1 MCSIIRLSRKRGYT
15 CTNYLSIN
23 DISFKSDIFKRRNK
37 ILRTGI
43 LDTIDAYYEGDPVRA
58 YQLLSTSL
66 KDSNLNGYLNKEMV
80 LEEGSNLFRLRV
92 INQNYPLSKEDLF
105 HIPFDK
111 RSLVSTQRFSIS
123 GLPSLYLANSIYV
136 AWEEMKRPS
145 MNEVQVVRIVNNH
158 SMNMLDLTTDIF
170 SRNTHLIDNLS
181 YGWQLLYKVM
191 VWPLIA
197 ACSVRVQNPN
207 DPFKPE
213 YVIPQLLLQWVNKH
227 KVFGIKYSST
237 YIDLDTSKHEGSF
250 YNIVVPVRTFNREKG
265 HCPELLKSF
274 NSTQVVPFQI
284 RQIATITDRL
294 SHQESIRSN
303 INKDITG
310 LELIKGYVQPN
321 ASTIFGV
328 MEHNL
333 NGIKTE
339 SFKIKRSNIST
350 TAGV

>member
-43 LDTIDAYYEGDPVRA
+43 LNAIDAYYEGDPVRA

-80 LEEGSNLFRLRV
+80 LEEGANLFRLRV

-145 MNEVQVVRIVNNH
+145 MNEV
-158 SMNMLDLTTDIF
+158 
-170 SRNTHLIDNLS
+170 
-181 YGWQLLYKVM
+181 
-191 VWPLIA
+191 
-197 ACSVRVQNPN
+197 
-207 DPFKPE
+207 
-213 YVIPQLLLQWVNKH
+213 
-227 KVFGIKYSST
+227 
-237 YIDLDTSKHEGSF
+237 
-250 YNIVVPVRTFNREKG
+250 
-265 HCPELLKSF
+265 
-274 NSTQVVPFQI
+274 
-284 RQIATITDRL
+284 
-294 SHQESIRSN
+294 
-303 INKDITG
+303 
-310 LELIKGYVQPN
+310 
-321 ASTIFGV
+321 
-328 MEHNL
+328 
-333 NGIKTE
+333 
-339 SFKIKRSNIST
+339 
-350 TAGV
+350 